1 MVAPLPSHVDCTCD
15 LLCKIPYR
23 IKRSVLYRVL
33 MLRRSASPTETELRL
48 EYSHMIKEAIE
59 MAPAGDEPP
68 KYFVP
73 SISTNDQALP

>member
-1 MVAPLPSHVDCTCD
+1 
-15 LLCKIPYR
+15 
-23 IKRSVLYRVL
+23 